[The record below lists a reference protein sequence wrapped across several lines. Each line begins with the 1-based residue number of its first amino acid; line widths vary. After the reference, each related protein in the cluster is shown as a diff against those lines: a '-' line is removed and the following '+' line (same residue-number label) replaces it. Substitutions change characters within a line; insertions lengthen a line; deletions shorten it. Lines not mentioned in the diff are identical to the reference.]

1 MRGRVARGAPI
12 VKRGPPSWHILRFL
26 CADALPTVG
35 VMSEARQRMGR
46 AAEALVADSL
56 ERRGMRIV
64 ARNARTSVV
73 RGEIDLIALDGRA
86 LVFVEVKAL
95 RAGSVAGP
103 ERPAIAVGHRKRH
116 KLRSLAIAWLRDH
129 DGSVPPHGALRF
141 DVVGVRLD
149 SGGRAVEWEHLRGAF

>member
-1 MRGRVARGAPI
+1 MGGRVARGAPI

-26 CADALPTVG
+26 CADAPPTVG

-64 ARNARTSVV
+64 ARNARTSAV

-129 DGSVPPHGALRF
+129 HGSVPPHGALRF
-141 DVVGVRLD
+141 DVVGLRLD